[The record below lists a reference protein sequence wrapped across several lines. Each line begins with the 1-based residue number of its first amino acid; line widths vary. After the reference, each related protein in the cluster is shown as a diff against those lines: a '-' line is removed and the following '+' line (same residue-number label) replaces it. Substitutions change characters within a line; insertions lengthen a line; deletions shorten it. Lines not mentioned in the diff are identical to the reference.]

1 MKYAIAVVTLAAFT
15 GIGFAQQA
23 PAEKPAE
30 KPAVAAPAKK
40 AEHHPAKKHEWKRAE
55 VTIGEI
61 ASIDAQK
68 NEIVV
73 KTRKGDKTFSVENVA
88 NLTQGAKVRVV
99 VKDGKTIVKEIKEH
113 KGKHEVRKHEM
124 KRHEM
129 KKHEMKKQEKAPEA
143 SKAAEAPA
151 AGK

>member
-1 MKYAIAVVTLAAFT
+1 MKYVIAVVTLAAFT

-40 AEHHPAKKHEWKRAE
+40 AEHHPVKRHEWKRAE

-61 ASIDAQK
+61 ASINAQK

-73 KTRKGDKTFSVENVA
+73 KTRKGDKTFPVESVA

-124 KRHEM
+124 K
-129 KKHEMKKQEKAPEA
+129 KHEMKKQEKAPEA
-143 SKAAEAPA
+143 PKAAEAPA
-151 AGK
+151 AGQ